1 MSWVKQLDTFWVKE
15 KSDKIITVGTGTG
28 DGAAKPGNEAAAEG
42 AAGGNSS
49 TDTNKTESTPD
60 AHGGNHGVSSLKN
73 GPVLWTAGILVSAT
87 FILRR
92 LF

>member
-15 KSDKIITVGTGTG
+15 KADKTITVGSA
-28 DGAAKPGNEAAAEG
+28 DGASKPANGSAAEG
-42 AAGGNSS
+42 ASGGNSS
-49 TDTNKTESTPD
+49 DTNKTESTPD
-60 AHGGNHGVSSLKN
+60 AHGGNHAVSSLKN
-73 GPVLWTAGILVSAT
+73 GPVLWTAVILVSTT

>member
-15 KSDKIITVGTGTG
+15 KADKTITVAKAA
-28 DGAAKPGNEAAAEG
+28 GASTPGAEG
-42 AAGGNSS
+42 GNNS
-49 TDTNKTESTPD
+49 DTNKTESTPD

-73 GPVLWTAGILVSAT
+73 GAVLWTAVILVSTT